1 MGGEARRAWD
11 GRGSTQSMEWEEQ
24 RAESLTS
31 SHLPETHFPHSLL
44 CDGVKALDHSK
55 QKIHF
60 SGTLGHLHT
69 YLPLP
74 FLGKLNQTAQTA
86 LHHTQISGVEELVQ
100 HLGRGGD
107 GREGKGREDQRNYS
121 IRKW

>member
-1 MGGEARRAWD
+1 MG
-11 GRGSTQSMEWEEQ
+11 WEGQ
-24 RAESLTS
+24 HAENLTS

-44 CDGVKALDHSK
+44 CGGVKTLDHSK

-74 FLGKLNQTAQTA
+74 LPLPFLGKLNQTAQTA
-86 LHHTQISGVEELVQ
+86 LYHTQISGVEELVQ
-100 HLGRGGD
+100 HLGRGGE
-107 GREGKGREDQRNYS
+107 GRGGRIKEITLLENGSSYS
-121 IRKW
+121 ASD